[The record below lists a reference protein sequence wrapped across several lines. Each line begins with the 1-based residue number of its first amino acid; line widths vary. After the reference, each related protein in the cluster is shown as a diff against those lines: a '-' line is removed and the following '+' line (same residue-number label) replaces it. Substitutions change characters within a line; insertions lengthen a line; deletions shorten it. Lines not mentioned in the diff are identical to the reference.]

1 MATSLLLASA
11 MPESSTFESPIG
23 DIITL
28 VAWAV
33 LGAMSLRM
41 VWQLPASRRGAWY
54 VVAIYCVAVAIDK
67 IVDLQMVFL
76 LTVRWGMD
84 VLDPW
89 LGLRQHRLVVRVIL
103 LLLLAIIAIGGTVT
117 LVRRDRDFGTGKK
130 LAISG
135 LILVLL
141 FVLGRMMPVLATV
154 LSQTVCWVLEAVA
167 CLLIAIG
174 LRVGFVAD

>member
-1 MATSLLLASA
+1 
-11 MPESSTFESPIG
+11 
-23 DIITL
+23 
-28 VAWAV
+28 
-33 LGAMSLRM
+33 MSLRL
-41 VWQLPASRRGAWY
+41 VWRLPANRRGAWC
-54 VVAIYCVAVAIDK
+54 VVAIYCVVVAVDK

-76 LTVRWGMD
+76 QSVRWGLD

-89 LGLRQHRLVVRVIL
+89 LGLRQHRLLVRVIL
-103 LLLLAIIAIGGTVT
+103 LLLMAVIAIGGTVA
-117 LVRRDRDFGTGKK
+117 LVRRDRDFDAGKK

-141 FVLGRMMPVLATV
+141 FVMGRMMPVLATV